1 MIYEPLVSKWRPRC
15 FSDLIGQEHIVNAF
29 ANAFNLNKIHYA
41 YIFSGSYGIGKT
53 TIARLLAKSLNC
65 VNNSINVCDVCDA
78 CVEIQNNCFIDLI
91 EIDAASSSGIDN
103 IKELIENAQYFPVK
117 GKFKIYLIDE
127 VHMLSRNSFNALL
140 KILEE
145 PPSYIKFLLAT
156 TEYHKIPKVITSR
169 CLHFNLIKINNDKI
183 ILYLKTILTKER
195 ILFDEQAIIYIT
207 NVANGSLRDALNLT
221 DQAIIFGKGKIILS
235 IVINM
240 LGIVD
245 INQLVLI
252 IELIVSNNTDQLI
265 NIINNISTN
274 NINWEKFLTDILLIL
289 HDILLIK
296 TLSNYNANYNNNILF
311 RLNNISK
318 SLSINI
324 IKKYINLVLN
334 GYKELLIVD
343 NKKLVIEITLL
354 RLINY

>member
-1 MIYEPLVSKWRPRC
+1 MIYKPLVLKWRPRC
-15 FSDLIGQEHIVNAF
+15 FNDLIGQDHIVNAF
-29 ANAFNLNKIHYA
+29 TNAFNLNKIHYA

-65 VNNSINVCDVCDA
+65 INNSINICDICDA
-78 CVEIQNNCFIDLI
+78 CIEIQNNCFIDLI

-127 VHMLSRNSFNALL
+127 VHMLSRSSFNALL

-145 PPSYIKFLLAT
+145 PPSHIKFLLAT
-156 TEYHKIPKVITSR
+156 TEYNKIPKVITSR
-169 CLHFNLIKINNDKI
+169 CLHFNLLKINNSEI
-183 ILYLKTILTKER
+183 TLYLKTILTKEQ
-195 ILFDEQAIIYIT
+195 ISFDEQAIIYIT

-221 DQAIIFGKGKIILS
+221 DQAIVFGKGKIILN
-235 IVINM
+235 IVVNM

-245 INQLVLI
+245 INQLILI
-252 IELIVSNNTDQLI
+252 IELIISNNTNQLI
-265 NIINNISTN
+265 NTINNISTN

-296 TLSNYNANYNNNILF
+296 TLSNYNSNYNKNILF

-318 SLSINI
+318 LLSINI
-324 IKKYINLVLN
+324 IKKYIDLVLN

-343 NKKLVIEITLL
+343 NKKLIIEITLL
-354 RLINY
+354 KLINY

>member
-1 MIYEPLVSKWRPRC
+1 MIYKPLVLRWRPKC
-15 FSDLIGQEHIVNAF
+15 FNDLIGQDHIVNAF
-29 ANAFNLNKIHYA
+29 TNAFNLNKIHYA

-65 VNNSINVCDVCDA
+65 INNSINVCDNCDA
-78 CVEIQNNCFIDLI
+78 CIEIQNNCFIDLI

-127 VHMLSRNSFNALL
+127 VHMLSRSSFNALL

-145 PPSYIKFLLAT
+145 PPSHIKFLLAT
-156 TEYHKIPKVITSR
+156 TEYNKIPKVITSR
-169 CLHFNLIKINNDKI
+169 CLHFSLSKINNDKI
-183 ILYLKTILTKER
+183 ILYLKTILIKEQ
-195 ILFDEQAIIYIT
+195 ISFDEQAIICIT
-207 NVANGSLRDALNLT
+207 NFANGSLRDALNLV
-221 DQAIIFGKGKIILS
+221 DQAIIFGKGKIILN
-235 IVINM
+235 IVVNM

-245 INQLVLI
+245 INQLILI
-252 IELIVSNNTDQLI
+252 IELIISNNTDQLI
-265 NIINNISTN
+265 DTINNISIN

-296 TLSNYNANYNNNILF
+296 TLSSYNSNYNKSILF

-318 SLSINI
+318 LLSI
-324 IKKYINLVLN
+324 
-334 GYKELLIVD
+334 D
-343 NKKLVIEITLL
+343 VIT
-354 RLINY
+354 